1 MFIKG
6 ENMYQVYIK
15 KGTGFDPKHL
25 IGEFRDFDK
34 ATERVQDE
42 LAKDPALKYIIEE
55 TTGRVDNYGELV
67 ATVVEEN

>member
-1 MFIKG
+1 
-6 ENMYQVYIK
+6 MYQVYIK
-15 KGTGFDPKHL
+15 KASGFASKQL

-34 ATERVQDE
+34 ASEKIQNE
-42 LAKDPALKYIIEE
+42 LAKNPEIKYLIEE